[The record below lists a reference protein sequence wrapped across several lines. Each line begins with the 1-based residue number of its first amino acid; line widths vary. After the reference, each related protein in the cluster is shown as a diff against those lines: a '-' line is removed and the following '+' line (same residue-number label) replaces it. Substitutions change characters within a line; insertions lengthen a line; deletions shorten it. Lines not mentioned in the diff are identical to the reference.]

1 MGLSILTLRGGKINK
16 ASNTIIFTGDNVCN
30 SDNIDAISVKGAEK
44 CTIFGAGINKVA
56 KKLATFRNN
65 IYLCTMIRLMVKHIR
80 KPHSA
85 TMLLILDNGCANPL
99 SLIHI

>member
-30 SDNIDAISVKGAEK
+30 SDNIDAINVKGAEK

-56 KKLATFRNN
+56 KKLATFRNI
-65 IYLCTMIRLMVKHIR
+65 IYLCTMIRLMAKHIR
-80 KPHSA
+80 KPHA
-85 TMLLILDNGCANPL
+85 TTNAAY
-99 SLIHI
+99 S